1 MGAGKNVR
9 RPLHWLGNKS
19 DQGGHINRGKLA
31 MTKWLGR
38 ISITICLVC
47 VNVYFQAPS
56 YAATLDDMS
65 YSSLPGDRV
74 QIQLKLSEPVQGDP
88 LNFTIDNPAR
98 IVVDFPNTSL
108 NVAEKNQAIGIGAAH
123 SASIVET

>member
-1 MGAGKNVR
+1 
-9 RPLHWLGNKS
+9 
-19 DQGGHINRGKLA
+19 

-123 SASIVET
+123 SASIVEAAGRTRVVLNLVKSVGYDMSVQGDRKSVV